1 MYFEIE
7 GRWYLRGI
15 VSFSGQNCQSADFA
29 GFSDVATYLDWI
41 NRYTSGTQ
49 SSPYSSTVIDKQ
61 SLLALDICGV
71 NSYPNTAED
80 AKPVFGGY
88 PWLGA
93 IEYLQV
99 SSGQRRVLCQATLI
113 TRRYV
118 LSAAQCVTLPTNVY
132 RL

>member
-7 GRWYLRGI
+7 NRWYIRGI

-49 SSPYSSTVIDKQ
+49 SNPYSAAVINKQ
-61 SLLALDICGV
+61 QLLALDVCGA
-71 NSYPNTAED
+71 NSYPGTPED
-80 AKPVFGGY
+80 GKPVFQGY
-88 PWLGA
+88 PWLGV
-93 IEYLQV
+93 IEYVQ
-99 SSGQRRVLCQATLI
+99 SATGQRRVLCQATLI

-118 LSAAQCVTLPTNVY
+118 LTAAQCVSLSSNANQM
-132 RL
+132 